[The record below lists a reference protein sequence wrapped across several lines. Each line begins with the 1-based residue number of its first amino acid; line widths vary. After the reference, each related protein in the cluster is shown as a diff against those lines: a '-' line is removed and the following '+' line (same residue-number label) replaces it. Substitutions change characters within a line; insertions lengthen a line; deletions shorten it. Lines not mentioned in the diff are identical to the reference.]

1 MFDKIFPINV
11 NLKYLLLMALE
22 GSSKPALYEGSN
34 EQSFMYFTSKEVQM
48 MSCTLCYKS
57 K

>member
-1 MFDKIFPINV
+1 MG
-11 NLKYLLLMALE
+11 LE
-22 GSSKPALYEGSN
+22 GHLKPALYENSN

-48 MSCTLCYKS
+48 MSCTLCYKL